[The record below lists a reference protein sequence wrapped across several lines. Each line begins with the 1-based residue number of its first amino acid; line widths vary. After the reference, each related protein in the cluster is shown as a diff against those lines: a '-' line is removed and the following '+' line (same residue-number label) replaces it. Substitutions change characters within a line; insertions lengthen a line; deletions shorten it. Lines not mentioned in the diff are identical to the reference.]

1 MMKKLLNCFVGQ
13 QQATIDNIQHYIAD
27 HPLTIIGF
35 DAVASAL
42 TTYLECIDEEF
53 RLDVD
58 IDRRKCC
65 WYFKIDTNFYDIDK
79 IKQSV
84 STYLKF
90 NKLDNIIS
98 FVPTI
103 ESEVY
108 ALKIDFKDN
117 NYKPYKMYCIE
128 TNPDCSKEYKLINY
142 DNSDIQNITVK
153 SFIDNVIKSIG
164 DEYEF
169 NVYFQNYVRSHY
181 YVYKLDKTINTTLNE
196 NELNNKLIKI
206 ISIKGNDITKKV
218 SIEIQVSGVLYD
230 KTNKNE

>member
-1 MMKKLLNCFVGQ
+1 MINKLRNCFAGQ
-13 QQATIDNIQHYIAD
+13 QQATIDNIKNYIAD
-27 HPLTIIGF
+27 HPLTVIGF
-35 DAVASAL
+35 DAVSSAL

-53 RLDVD
+53 RLNVD
-58 IDRRKCC
+58 IDRRKGC

-84 STYLKF
+84 NTYLKF
-90 NKLDNIIS
+90 NELDNIIS

-103 ESEVY
+103 ESKVY
-108 ALKIDFKDN
+108 ALKIDFKDKEPF
-117 NYKPYKMYCIE
+117 KPYRLFCIE

-169 NVYFQNYVRSHY
+169 DVCFQNYVKSHY

-196 NELNNKLIKI
+196 NELNNTNLIKI
-206 ISIKGNDITKKV
+206 VSIKGDDITKRV
-218 SIEIQVSGVLYD
+218 LIEIQVSGALYSKD
-230 KTNKNE
+230 

>member
-1 MMKKLLNCFVGQ
+1 MTKLLNCFVGQ
-13 QQATIDNIQHYIAD
+13 QQATIHNIQNYIAD

-53 RLDVD
+53 RLNVD
-58 IDRRKCC
+58 IDRHKGC
-65 WYFKIDTNFYDIDK
+65 WYFKIDIDFYDINK

-84 STYLKF
+84 NTYLKF
-90 NKLDNIIS
+90 NELDNIIS

-103 ESEVY
+103 EPEVY

-117 NYKPYKMYCIE
+117 NYKPYKMYGVE
-128 TNPDCSKEYKLINY
+128 TNPDCTKEYKLINY

-169 NVYFQNYVRSHY
+169 DVCFQNYVRSHY
-181 YVYKLDKTINTTLNE
+181 YVYKLDKTIDTTLNE
-196 NELNNKLIKI
+196 NELNNSLIKI
-206 ISIKGNDITKKV
+206 VSIKGNDITKSV
-218 SIEIQVSGVLYD
+218 SIEIQVSGALYD